1 MNVGPGIT
9 AEFPV
14 LTDEQV
20 ALVTRR
26 GTRHHTTA
34 GEVLDAAGERGYD
47 FIVIEA
53 AEVDV
58 LRPAMPNAP
67 EALIATWGPGPWS
80 RIAFGSGAG
89 APTSTLGA
97 VVAGEHVGGDHPPVL
112 GAHRAAPAAA
122 GPAAAGTRSSR

>member
-1 MNVGPGIT
+1 MTIGPGIT
-9 AEFPV
+9 AGFPI

-20 ALVTRR
+20 ASVARR

-58 LRPAMPNAP
+58 LRPAMTNAP
-67 EALIATWGPGPWS
+67 EGLMATWGPDPWS
-80 RIAFGSGAG
+80 RIAFGSGTG
-89 APTSTLGA
+89 APTTAHGA
-97 VVAGEHVGGDHPPVL
+97 VVAGEHLGGDHPLVL
-112 GAHRAAPAAA
+112 GAHRA

>member
-14 LTDEQV
+14 LTNEQV
-20 ALVTRR
+20 ASVTRR

-34 GEVLDAAGERGYD
+34 GEVLYAASERGYD

-67 EALIATWGPGPWS
+67 KALIATWGPRSWS

-89 APTSTLGA
+89 APTSTHGA
-97 VVAGEHVGGDHPPVL
+97 VVAGEHLGGDHPPVL
-112 GAHRAAPAAA
+112 GAHCAAPAAA
-122 GPAAAGTRSSR
+122 GPPAAGTRSSR

>member
-20 ALVTRR
+20 ASVTRR
-26 GTRHHTTA
+26 GTRHRTTA

-58 LRPAMPNAP
+58 LRLAMPNAP
-67 EALIATWGPGPWS
+67 GSQIATWGPGPWS

-97 VVAGEHVGGDHPPVL
+97 VVAGEPVGGDHPPVL

-122 GPAAAGTRSSR
+122 GTRSSR